1 MKDDVISLDKFHATN
16 EINSLLEQ
24 TLKDGARLLLQQ
36 AIENEVNEYLESM
49 EDRKT
54 SEGKK
59 QFVRNGYLPEREVQT
74 GIGPIAVKQPRVR
87 DKESSTIYS
96 SAILPKYMRRAPSI
110 DAVIPALYL
119 RGISTSNFQ
128 EALEAIMGK
137 DAKGLS
143 ATNITRLKQSW
154 EQEYKNWNKRSL
166 EGKRYVYIWADGI
179 YFNVRLG
186 DDRICFLVILGAL
199 PNGNKELVAIHNGYR
214 ESKISWSEILENLKR
229 RGLQSSPELAIG
241 DGALGFW
248 SALEEVFPKTKQQRC
263 WVHKTANI
271 LDKMPKSVQVNG
283 KKAIHDIYMAPTK
296 EDGLAAFEAF
306 LKTYRDKYPKACACL
321 EKDKA
326 QLFTFYN
333 FPAIHWQHI
342 RTTNPIESTFATIR
356 HRTRQTKGCGS
367 VTATL
372 TMVFK
377 LATTAEKKWRKLK
390 GSELI
395 PKVIKGVV
403 FKDGEEVLEK
413 EKVA

>member
-1 MKDDVISLDKFHATN
+1 MKDDVIFLDKFHATN
-16 EINSLLEQ
+16 EMNSLLEQ
-24 TLKDGARLLLQQ
+24 TLRNGARQLLQQ
-36 AIENEVNEYLESM
+36 AIENEVNEYLELM
-49 EDRKT
+49 KNRKN
-54 SEGKK
+54 SEGRK
-59 QFVRNGYLPEREVQT
+59 QFVRNGYLPERQVQT
-74 GIGPIAVKQPRVR
+74 GIGPILVKQPRVR
-87 DKESSTIYS
+87 DKDGTTTFS
-96 SAILPKYMRRAPSI
+96 SAILPKYLRRAPSL

-119 RGISTSNFQ
+119 RGISTGNFQ

-137 DAKGLS
+137 SAKGLS
-143 ATNITRLKQSW
+143 AANITRLKSSW

-166 EGKRYVYIWADGI
+166 KGKRYVYIWVDGI

-199 PNGNKELVAIHNGYR
+199 PNGKKELVAIHNGYR
-214 ESKISWSEILENLKR
+214 ESKISWTEVLENLKR
-229 RGLQSSPELAIG
+229 RGLHTPPELAIG

-248 SALEEVFPKTKQQRC
+248 SAIEEVFPKTKQQRC
-263 WVHKTANI
+263 WVHKTANV
-271 LDKMPKSVQVNG
+271 LDKMPKSVQVNA

-321 EKDKA
+321 EKDKS
-326 QLFTFYN
+326 QLFSFYN

-377 LATTAEKKWRKLK
+377 LATCAEKKWKKLK
-390 GSELI
+390 GSDLI
-395 PKVIKGVV
+395 EKVIKGVI
-403 FKDGEEVLEK
+403 FKDGIEVLAD

>member
-1 MKDDVISLDKFHATN
+1 
-16 EINSLLEQ
+16 
-24 TLKDGARLLLQQ
+24 ARLLLQQ

-49 EDRKT
+49 KSRRDF
-54 SEGKK
+54 EGRK

-74 GIGPIAVKQPRVR
+74 GIGPISVKQPRIR
-87 DKESSTIYS
+87 NREESSEGYS
-96 SAILPKYMRRAPSI
+96 SAILPKYLRRVPSL

-128 EALEAIMGK
+128 DALEAIMGK

-143 ATNITRLKQSW
+143 AANITRLKQSW
-154 EQEYKNWNKRSL
+154 EQEYKDWNKRSL
-166 EGKRYVYIWADGI
+166 EGKRYAYIWVDGI

-199 PNGNKELVAIHNGYR
+199 PNGKKELVAIHNGYR
-214 ESKISWSEILENLKR
+214 ESKISWTEVLESLKR
-229 RGLQSSPELAIG
+229 RGLCTAPELAIG

-248 SALEEVFPKTKQQRC
+248 SAIEEVFPKTKQQRC
-263 WVHKTANI
+263 WVHKTANV
-271 LDKMPKSVQVNG
+271 LDKMPKSIQVNA
-283 KKAIHDIYMAPTK
+283 KKAIHEIYMAPTK
-296 EDGLAAFEAF
+296 EDGLAAFEVF

-333 FPAIHWQHI
+333 FPAIHWQHV

-367 VTATL
+367 VPATL

-390 GSELI
+390 GCEMI
-395 PKVIKGVV
+395 EKVINGVV

>member
-1 MKDDVISLDKFHATN
+1 M
-16 EINSLLEQ
+16 
-24 TLKDGARLLLQQ
+24 
-36 AIENEVNEYLESM
+36 
-49 EDRKT
+49 
-54 SEGKK
+54 
-59 QFVRNGYLPEREVQT
+59 
-74 GIGPIAVKQPRVR
+74 
-87 DKESSTIYS
+87 
-96 SAILPKYMRRAPSI
+96 
-110 DAVIPALYL
+110 
-119 RGISTSNFQ
+119 
-128 EALEAIMGK
+128 
-137 DAKGLS
+137 
-143 ATNITRLKQSW
+143 
-154 EQEYKNWNKRSL
+154 
-166 EGKRYVYIWADGI
+166 YIWADGI

-199 PNGNKELVAIHNGYR
+199 PNGKKELVAIHNGYR
-214 ESKISWSEILENLKR
+214 ESKLSWSEILENLKH

-271 LDKMPKSVQVNG
+271 LDKMPKSVQVNA
-283 KKAIHDIYMAPTK
+283 KKAIHEIYMAPTK

-342 RTTNPIESTFATIR
+342 RTTNPIESIFATIR

>member
-1 MKDDVISLDKFHATN
+1 MKDDVIFLDKFHATS
-16 EINSLLEQ
+16 EMKSFLEQ
-24 TLKDGARLLLQQ
+24 TLREGARFLLQQ
-36 AIENEVNEYLESM
+36 AVENEVNEYLESM
-49 EDRKT
+49 SSRT
-54 SEGKK
+54 NSEGRK

-87 DKESSTIYS
+87 DKNGFTKYS
-96 SAILPKYMRRAPSI
+96 SAILPKYLRRTPSLE
-110 DAVIPALYL
+110 AVIPALYL
-119 RGISTSNFQ
+119 RGISTNNFQ

-143 ATNITRLKQSW
+143 AANITRLKQSW
-154 EQEYKNWNKRSL
+154 EQEYKDWNKRSL
-166 EGKRYVYIWADGI
+166 EGKHYAYIWVDGI
-179 YFNVRLG
+179 YFNVRLE

-199 PNGNKELVAIHNGYR
+199 PNGKKELIAIHNGYR
-214 ESKISWSEILENLKR
+214 ESKISWTEVLENLKR
-229 RGLQSSPELAIG
+229 RGLCTPPELAIG

-248 SALEEVFPKTKQQRC
+248 SAIEEVFPKTKQQRC
-263 WVHKTANI
+263 WVHKTANV
-271 LDKMPKSVQVNG
+271 LDKMPKSVQVNA
-283 KKAIHDIYMAPTK
+283 KKAIHEIYLAPTK
-296 EDGLAAFEAF
+296 EDGLAAFETF

-377 LATTAEKKWRKLK
+377 LATSAEKKWRKLK
-390 GSELI
+390 GCEMI
-395 PKVIKGVV
+395 EKVIRGVI
-403 FKDGEEVLEK
+403 FKNGEEVMDK
-413 EKVA
+413 EKIA